1 MTITKAACIGG
12 GVIGAGWVARLVLN
26 GIDVVIFDPDPEAKR
41 KVGEVMKGAK
51 RAYRKMA
58 TKGLPKEGRI
68 TYAKTVAEAVT
79 GADFIQES
87 VPERLDLKH
96 RVLAEIDA
104 HAPKDALIGSST
116 SGIKPSDM
124 QPAMKRPERLVVG
137 HPFNPVYLLPLVE
150 IVGGEKTTK
159 KFIEKAREI
168 YTSIGMKP
176 VVIRKEIE
184 AFVGDRL
191 LEAAWREALWLIK
204 DGICTVEELDDIMR
218 YSFGLRWAQMGM
230 FQVYRIAGG
239 EAGMRHF
246 MAQFGPC
253 LSWPWTK
260 LMDVPEFN
268 DELVDLIAGQS
279 DEQSSQWSIRELE
292 KIRDDNLIAIYE
304 GLAKQNGCK
313 GWGAGELHKSY
324 VAQLGKGGAKASPA
338 AVRSKATKPKK
349 TAKVGSARKK
359 A

>member
-26 GIDVVIFDPDPEAKR
+26 GIDVAIFDPDPEAKR

-168 YTSIGMKP
+168 YTAIGMKP

-218 YSFGLRWAQMGM
+218 YGFGLRWAQMGM
-230 FQVYRIAGG
+230 FQTYRIAGG

-246 MAQFGPC
+246 MAQFGPA
-253 LSWPWTK
+253 LAWPWTK

-268 DELVDLIAGQS
+268 DELVDMVASQS
-279 DEQSSQWSIRELE
+279 DDQSGQWSIRELE
-292 KIRDDNLIAIYE
+292 RIRDDNLVGIMEA
-304 GLAKQNGCK
+304 LARAEKGK
-313 GWGAGELHKSY
+313 GWGAVELHNAY
-324 VAQLGKGGAKASPA
+324 VKQLGKAAKAKVSKA
-338 AVRSKATKPKK
+338 AEKAVATKPKK
-349 TAKVGSARKK
+349 VAAVKAKKK
-359 A
+359 